1 MKKHTLVATL
11 LAGVILAG
19 CATDDPNRSAKT
31 GAAIGAVTGAVFGHQ
46 VDGNRGKFL
55 GAAIGAIT
63 GAAAGNY
70 MDDQQRE
77 LERQLEEE
85 RQSKEIQLQ
94 RVDEETL
101 KLNLDSS
108 VTFDFDSARL
118 KPNFYNSLDKIA
130 SIVSKY
136 DKTAV
141 HVIGHTDS
149 TGSTSYNQ
157 DLSER
162 RAQSVG
168 SYLGSRGVSYQRIQ
182 LEGRGEMQPRADNS
196 TEYGRQQNRRVE
208 VYLKS
213 IVKGREE
220 DAFKKI

>member
-1 MKKHTLVATL
+1 MNTKALVVAL
-11 LAGVILAG
+11 LAGVIVAG
-19 CATDDPNRSAKT
+19 CATDDPNRRAKT

-46 VDGNRGKFL
+46 VGDDRGRFL

-70 MDDQQRE
+70 MDEQQRE

-85 RQSKEIQLQ
+85 RRAEEIQLQ
-94 RVDEETL
+94 RIDEETL
-101 KLNLDSS
+101 KLNLDSA

-118 KPNFYNSLDKIA
+118 KPNFYDSLDKIA
-130 SIVSKY
+130 SIVSRY

-149 TGSTSYNQ
+149 TGASAYNQ

-168 SYLGSRGVSYQRIQ
+168 NYLGSRGVSYQRIR
-182 LEGRGEMQPRADNS
+182 LEGRGEMEPRADNS

-213 IVKGREE
+213 IVEGREE